1 MLGVGQRRLRPAIN
15 AATRIAEF
23 LVVVPQTA
31 AVVSD
36 DIAFASQV
44 YDAVVMLI
52 PRAGR
57 SHLGA
62 VVHVSYVEE
71 HVHVVKVSVD
81 NR

>member
-1 MLGVGQRRLRPAIN
+1 MLGVGQQRLRPVMN

-23 LVVVPQTA
+23 LVVVQWTA

-44 YDAVVMLI
+44 YDVVVMLI

-57 SHLGA
+57 LHLDA
-62 VVHVSYVEE
+62 VVHVSSVEE
-71 HVHVVKVSVD
+71 HVHVVKVSVG